1 MYHSVKR
8 LRIAHANASP
18 SSVHAPSARRRGFLL
33 QETAPIGLEV
43 IVTGHPAG
51 GPSHL
56 EPLDSPRMADFVA
69 NLDRINAL
77 AENSPGFVWRLQ
89 TEEGD
94 ATAMRP
100 MGDTTLVNMSI
111 WRDAESLNKYV
122 YQSAHVE
129 IMRRRKEWFERMREA
144 YVVLWWVR
152 KGLRPSISEAIAK
165 LEFLRAHGPTAEAFT
180 FRHAFASPD
189 APQSRPPVALGDEC
203 PAT

>member
-1 MYHSVKR
+1 MN
-8 LRIAHANASP
+8 INDQPPSP
-18 SSVHAPSARRRGFLL
+18 AYELAQLNVA
-33 QETAPIGLEV
+33 IMK
-43 IVTGHPAG
+43 
-51 GPSHL
+51 
-56 EPLDSPRMADFVA
+56 EPLESPRMADFVA
-69 NLDRINAL
+69 NLDRVNAL
-77 AENSPGFVWRLQ
+77 AEGSAGFVWRLQ

-100 MGDTTLVNMSI
+100 MGESTLVNMSV

-152 KGLRPSISEAIAK
+152 RGHRPSISEAIAK
-165 LEFLRAHGPTAEAFT
+165 LELLRAQGPTVEAFT
-180 FRHAFASPD
+180 FRHAFTPPD
-189 APQSRPPVALGDEC
+189 APQSRSPFAFGDEC

>member
-1 MYHSVKR
+1 MDSNDQLPKSAYE
-8 LRIAHANASP
+8 LAQLNIAMMK
-18 SSVHAPSARRRGFLL
+18 
-33 QETAPIGLEV
+33 
-43 IVTGHPAG
+43 
-51 GPSHL
+51 

-77 AENSPGFVWRLQ
+77 AEKSPGFVWRLQ

-111 WRDAESLNKYV
+111 WRDAESLNRYV

-180 FRHAFASPD
+180 FRHAFAPPD
-189 APQSRPPVALGDEC
+189 APPSRSPFAFGDEC